1 MVAPLE
7 VEAMRRALA
16 LAASADAPPGPNPR
30 VGCVLIAPEGTVIA
44 EGSHRG
50 AGTAHAE
57 VDALVHAGERA
68 AGATAVVT
76 LEPCNHHGR
85 TPPCADALV
94 AAGVARVVYAQG
106 DPHAVAAGGAL
117 RLREAGIDVEG
128 GVLADEAAALNE
140 AWTFAV
146 THGRPLVTWK
156 VAATLDGRVAASD
169 GTSRWISGERSRAQV
184 HDLRSAVDAILV
196 GTGTVI
202 ADDPQLTARTGDGMP
217 TDVQPLRVVV
227 GMRDLP
233 PDRRVLDSASETLR
247 LRTHDPVEVLDVL
260 QAREIR
266 HVLLEG
272 GPTVAA
278 AFVRAGLV
286 DRVVWYVAPVLLGA
300 GAPAV
305 AELGIETIGS
315 AIRLSEVRVE
325 QVGEDA
331 RISGVVSRQV
341 GSAAPVGLG
350 RPG

>member
-1 MVAPLE
+1 MATPLE
-7 VEAMRRALA
+7 VEAMRRALT

-30 VGCVLIAPEGTVIA
+30 VGCVLIAPDGAVIA
-44 EGSHRG
+44 EGCHRG

-57 VDALVHAGERA
+57 ADALAHARERA

-94 AAGVARVVYAQG
+94 AAGVVRVVYAQP
-106 DPHAVAAGGAL
+106 DPHVVAAGGAM
-117 RLREAGIDVEG
+117 RLRDAGVDVEG
-128 GVLADEAAALNE
+128 GVLASEAAALNE
-140 AWTFAV
+140 PWTFAV
-146 THGRPLVTWK
+146 TYGRPLVTWK
-156 VAATLDGRVAASD
+156 VAATLDGRVAAAD

-196 GTGTVI
+196 GTGTAVT
-202 ADDPQLTARTGDGMP
+202 DDPQLTARTNDGVLA
-217 TDVQPLRVVV
+217 DVQPLRVVV

-233 PDRRVLDSASETLR
+233 SDSRVLDTTAETLH
-247 LRTHDPVEVLDVL
+247 LRTHDPVEVLDAL
-260 QAREIR
+260 HAREIR

-286 DRVVWYVAPVLLGA
+286 DRIVWYVAPVLLGA
-300 GAPAV
+300 GAPAIG
-305 AELGIETIGS
+305 ELGIETIGS
-315 AIRLSEVRVE
+315 AIRLAEVRVE

-331 RISGVVSRQV
+331 RISGVVARRV
-341 GSAAPVGLG
+341 EPSASG
-350 RPG
+350 